1 MEIFHCR
8 SGAGPKIALDLAGDS
23 LDSPLQDVIHQPE
36 RRGDM
41 RCRHILLTPPPAN
54 DIGNFAANHTFPNT
68 VKSAKDRTMQDL
80 QGNATTPLSEGSKP
94 KQKSQVEAT
103 CRHLPA

>member
-68 VKSAKDRTMQDL
+68 V
-80 QGNATTPLSEGSKP
+80 
-94 KQKSQVEAT
+94 V
-103 CRHLPA
+103 C